1 MWLGE
6 CYAQRAPADELA
18 RIAGLGDRKM
28 SKIKLR
34 RHHHL
39 SDQERAAALDDL
51 SAYLQDMKADVVIE
65 GDQLTFSGRGY
76 NGAVTISPGMAEGY
90 ISLGL
95 LARPFKRQ
103 LEKAIHEHLEARLAA
118 P

>member
-1 MWLGE
+1 
-6 CYAQRAPADELA
+6 
-18 RIAGLGDRKM
+18 M

-34 RHHHL
+34 RHHYL

-51 SAYLQDMKADVVIE
+51 SAYLQDLQADVIIE

-103 LEKAIHEHLEARLAA
+103 TYAAAKALTLAFSRLLCRAA
-118 P
+118 LFFSIIPLLTILSMTGTASA

>member
-1 MWLGE
+1 
-6 CYAQRAPADELA
+6 
-18 RIAGLGDRKM
+18 M
-28 SKIKLR
+28 SKIEIT
-34 RHHHL
+34 RHHQL
-39 SDQERAAALDDL
+39 SDQERAAALTDL
-51 SAYLQDMKADVVIE
+51 ATYLKEMGADVVTE
-65 GDQLTFSGRGY
+65 GEQVNFSGRGY
-76 NGAVTISPGMAEGY
+76 NGTVSVSPGLAEGY